1 MVKAYLVGEQSQWD
15 LNLGCLVGAYR
26 STPNEA
32 TKMSPNLLAIG
43 REVRMPAD
51 LIFEHVKEV
60 NQNTGNF
67 SDYVIGLKEK
77 MLHAHEVARR
87 HLGLNARR
95 NKEIYDAKM
104 FFTDYNVGDLVWY
117 LHETKKVGIAPKL
130 EKTYDGPYVI
140 KVKLSKINFVLQ
152 LDSKGTE
159 RIVHH
164 NKLKLYEGVN
174 PPRWARQLVTKFKG
188 KPNEQQ

>member
-1 MVKAYLVGEQSQWD
+1 
-15 LNLGCLVGAYR
+15 
-26 STPNEA
+26 
-32 TKMSPNLLAIG
+32 
-43 REVRMPAD
+43 
-51 LIFEHVKEV
+51 
-60 NQNTGNF
+60 
-67 SDYVIGLKEK
+67 
-77 MLHAHEVARR
+77 
-87 HLGLNARR
+87 
-95 NKEIYDAKM
+95 M

-117 LHETKKVGIAPKL
+117 LHETKKVGVAPKL

-188 KPNEQQ
+188 KPGEQQ